1 MLLEMN
7 GSPEMVTLN
16 LGFRKFEVTKQARLA
31 FYAYVAMV
39 VSLIISFF
47 IVPKEVLPTNIYMMI
62 FALMVTTV
70 LGTYAVNCLIIGK
83 CYLYANIVAWVLVVL
98 ASIYVVMAL
107 VILGMMLP
115 KGTSSLKL
123 RKK

>member
-1 MLLEMN
+1 MN
-7 GSPEMVTLN
+7 TSSELVTLN
-16 LGFRKFEVTKQARLA
+16 LGFRKFEITKQARLA
-31 FYAYVAMV
+31 FYAYVSMV

-47 IVPKEVLPTNIYMMI
+47 VVPKEVLPTNIYMMI

-83 CYLYANIVAWVLVVL
+83 CYLYANVVAWLLVIL
-98 ASIYVVMAL
+98 ASLYVVMAL
-107 VILGMMLP
+107 MILGMLLP
-115 KGTSSLKL
+115 KGTSTKL